1 MSWIWLRLSGW
12 YWGTPTPRSEGFLCL
27 NMFLTPLIVLGALAL
42 ALCIAGILEYQFHM
56 RSLAAIPLRIHV
68 NGTRGKSSV
77 TRLIAAG
84 LREAGIR
91 TFAKTTGTAPR
102 VIDSEGKDRIIHRL
116 RLPSIGEQT
125 RLLSYFAAEKPEA
138 VVMECMA
145 VQPQYQWIAEHQMVQ
160 SQIGVITNLRPDHLD
175 EMGPTEDDVAFSLC
189 NTVPVDGTL
198 ITGEDQKPE
207 ILQKIAA
214 QNGTA
219 FIQSDE
225 TKITQEELDN
235 FSYMEHPANVA
246 VALDVCKEAG
256 VDRKIALAGMHK
268 VQPDL
273 GALIAWNL
281 DKDEKRIQFV
291 NGMAANDPVSTLQIW
306 KFVID
311 RYPAEGG
318 TCVFF
323 NSRDDRPVRTRQMI
337 ELTLEEIKPDHFII
351 RGDKVDATVQR
362 LLHHS
367 PATKVQTIGLN
378 EDYGSV
384 VNMMMDLP
392 HDTLIY
398 AIGNQV
404 GAGQEILSKIS
415 DYRHHG

>member
-1 MSWIWLRLSGW
+1 MSI
-12 YWGTPTPRSEGFLCL
+12 
-27 NMFLTPLIVLGALAL
+27 TPLIVLGSLAL
-42 ALCIAGILEYQFHM
+42 ALCIAGIIEYKFHM
-56 RSLAAIPLRIHV
+56 RSLAAISLRIHV

-125 RLLSYFAAEKPEA
+125 RLLSYFAGEKPDA

-145 VQPQYQWIAEHQMVQ
+145 VQPQYQWIAEHQMVK
-160 SQIGVITNLRPDHLD
+160 SHIGVITNVRPDHLD
-175 EMGPTEDDVAFSLC
+175 EMGPTEDDVAYSLC
-189 NTVPVDGTL
+189 NTIPVDGIL
-198 ITGEDQKPE
+198 ITGEDQKPD
-207 ILQKIAA
+207 ILQRVAE
-214 QNGTA
+214 QNGTT

-225 TKITQEELDN
+225 TLIAQEELDN
-235 FSYMEHPANVA
+235 FSYMEHPTNVA
-246 VALDVCKEAG
+246 VALDVCKKAG
-256 VDRKIALAGMHK
+256 VERKIALEGMHK

-281 DKDEKRIQFV
+281 DNGEKRIQFV

-311 RYPAEGG
+311 RYPGEGG

-337 ELTLEEIKPDHFII
+337 ELTLKEIKPDHFII
-351 RGDKVDATVQR
+351 RGNKLQSTLNR
-362 LLHHS
+362 LAYHS
-367 PATKVQTIGLN
+367 PTTKIQTIGLN
-378 EDYGSV
+378 DDIGFTVEMLVS
-384 VNMMMDLP
+384 LP

-404 GAGQEILSKIS
+404 GAGQEILTQISK
-415 DYRHHG
+415 YRHYG

>member
-1 MSWIWLRLSGW
+1 MSMI
-12 YWGTPTPRSEGFLCL
+12 
-27 NMFLTPLIVLGALAL
+27 PLIVLGAFAL
-42 ALCIAGILEYQFHM
+42 FLCVSGIIEFQYHM

-77 TRLIAAG
+77 TRLVAAG

-116 RLPSIGEQT
+116 RLPSIGEQV
-125 RLLSYFAAEKPEA
+125 RLLNYFAGEKPDA

-160 SQIGVITNLRPDHLD
+160 SQIGVITNVRPDHLE
-175 EMGPTEDDVAFSLC
+175 EMGPTEDDVAYSLC
-189 NTVPVDGTL
+189 NTIPVGGTL
-198 ITGEDQKPE
+198 ITGEDQKPLILEE
-207 ILQKIAA
+207 IAKK
-214 QNGTA
+214 NGSE
-219 FIQSDE
+219 FIQSNE
-225 TKITQEELDN
+225 AEVTQEELDK
-235 FSYMEHPANVA
+235 FTYMEHPANVA
-246 VALDVCKEAG
+246 VALDVCKKVG
-256 VDRKIALAGMHK
+256 VDRELALEGMHK

-291 NGMAANDPVSTLQIW
+291 NGMAANDPVSTLRIW

-318 TCVFF
+318 TCIFF
-323 NSRDDRPVRTRQMI
+323 NSRDDRPGRTRQMI
-337 ELTLEEIKPDHFII
+337 ELTLEGIKPDHFIV
-351 RGDKVDATVQR
+351 RGDKVNATLQR
-362 LLHHS
+362 LHHHS
-367 PATKVQTIGLN
+367 PGTQIIILGLN
-378 EDYGSV
+378 DKLENV
-384 VNMMMDLP
+384 VDRIMDLP
-392 HDTLIY
+392 HDTLVY

-404 GAGQEILSKIS
+404 GSGQDILTQISK
-415 DYRHHG
+415 YRHHG